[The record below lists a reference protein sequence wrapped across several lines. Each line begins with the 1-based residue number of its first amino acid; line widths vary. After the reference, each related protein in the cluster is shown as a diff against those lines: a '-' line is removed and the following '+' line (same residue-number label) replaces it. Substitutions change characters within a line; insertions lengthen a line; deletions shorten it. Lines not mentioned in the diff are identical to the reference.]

1 VGALALGGFL
11 VGLLMSLQ
19 QSLIGYTHTMLTSII
34 TLFLPIMLMG
44 CAIFIAE
51 WFDR

>member
-1 VGALALGGFL
+1 
-11 VGLLMSLQ
+11 
-19 QSLIGYTHTMLTSII
+19 MLTSII

-44 CAIFIAE
+44 CSIVVAE